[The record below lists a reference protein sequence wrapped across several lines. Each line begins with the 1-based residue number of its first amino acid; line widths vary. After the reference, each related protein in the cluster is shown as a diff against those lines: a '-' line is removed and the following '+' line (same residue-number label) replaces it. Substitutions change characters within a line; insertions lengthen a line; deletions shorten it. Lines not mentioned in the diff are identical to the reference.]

1 MSVPAQNK
9 SLFLESK
16 LGQLAVRSTETP
28 RPGPDE
34 ILVKIEA
41 TALNPLDWKIQSLG
55 LYIENYPAVLGFDAA
70 GTIAQVGEDVP
81 SSSFAV
87 GDRVVVQG
95 WYDVVKKTTQGTFT
109 EYFVLPYKFVVKI
122 PASTSFEDGATILSG
137 IATAAF
143 PLYNQDPAA
152 ASARLT
158 APWLEGGGGKYA
170 GKPILVLGGAGSM
183 GQYAIQLAC
192 LSGFSPIITTAS
204 LHNAPLL
211 ESLGATHVLD
221 RNLPSDQLIA
231 EATKL
236 AGGPFGVVYDAISTS
251 DTLGVAYALTARGG
265 SLVVVLP
272 EAAEELETKAKEDG
286 KDVHL
291 AHGLFV
297 APVNHEIGGTLLDA
311 LPSLLENGDIK
322 PNRAEILPGG
332 LNGVVGGLER
342 LKNNQVSAVKLVV
355 RPQDTA

>member
-16 LGQLAVRSTETP
+16 FGQFAVRSTETP
-28 RPGPDE
+28 RPGPGE
-34 ILVKIEA
+34 ILVKVKA
-41 TALNPLDWKIQSLG
+41 TALNPLDWKIQSWG
-55 LYIENYPAVLGFDAA
+55 LFIEKYPAVLGFDAA

-81 SSSFAV
+81 VSSFAV
-87 GDRVVVQG
+87 GDR
-95 WYDVVKKTTQGTFT
+95 YDVVKKTTQGTFT
-109 EYFVLPYKFVVKI
+109 EYFVLPSKFVVKL

-137 IATAAF
+137 VATAAF

-152 ASARLT
+152 ASARMT
-158 APWLEGGGGKYA
+158 APWLEGGRGKYA
-170 GKPILVLGGAGSM
+170 GKPILVLAGAGSM
-183 GQYAIQLAC
+183 GQFVIQFAR

-204 LHNAPLL
+204 LHNAPFLQT
-211 ESLGATHVLD
+211 LGATHVLD

-236 AGGPFGVVYDAISTS
+236 ARGPFEIVYDAISTP

-272 EAAEELETKAKEDG
+272 AEELATKAKEDG
-286 KDVHL
+286 KHVHM
-291 AHGLFV
+291 ANGLFIIP
-297 APVNHEIGGTLLDA
+297 ANHGIGRTLLDA
-311 LPSLLENGDIK
+311 LPSLLVSGDIK
-322 PNRAEILPGG
+322 PNRTEVLPGG

-342 LKNNQVSAVKLVV
+342 LKNNQVSGVKLVV
-355 RPQDTA
+355 RPEDTV